1 MTFAGQFCF
10 VCFYSQGYKEIGK
23 NQRKDKLD
31 NSKIMPFSVY
41 RTDKMT

>member
-1 MTFAGQFCF
+1 MIGWAGLFCLF
-10 VCFYSQGYKEIGK
+10 LFTRLQGNWK

-41 RTDKMT
+41 RADKMA